1 MAAEA
6 VVKKT
11 PEIRLFAA
19 ILFGLAAASSAPEQV
34 HAARSLLWKHIYK
47 MATKAKRPKVD
58 DGTEINPL
66 QNFLQWC
73 NRVGLVLSNKVCV
86 SKEGTVAEYGMLAT
100 DNIEEGE
107 VLFTVPRSALL
118 HQETT
123 KLSALLEKERSS
135 LESSSGWVSLLLTL
149 LYEYTSPQSHWRPYL
164 SLWTDFKTLDH
175 PMFWSKEER
184 DRLLK
189 GTGIPEA
196 VDTDLTNIQRE
207 YTDVVLPFIT
217 KHPDLWN
224 PDTHTLELY
233 TKLVA
238 FVMAYSFQEPQ
249 VEEDDE
255 DDDDEE
261 EEEEEEEKAPN
272 PPMMVPMADML
283 NHVSNHNAN
292 LEFTPDSLKM
302 VCVRPVHKGEEVFNT
317 YGQMANWQLL
327 HMYGFTEPH
336 QSNSN
341 DTADIPIANLYEV
354 ATQGIQSDLE
364 RQLKEEQWEMLCE
377 VMQEKG
383 AFVFGKQ
390 GCLTDTELHTA
401 LKVLCMSKEEFSEF
415 KDNEGWEEDE
425 DEEISLA
432 FSNEGLPGL
441 KASWKC
447 LIHEAARLT
456 ARSYGDLE
464 GEGVNSDQ
472 AALEGLSSRQQNAL
486 QVRCGQKSI
495 LHRLMEL
502 TKS

>member
-1 MAAEA
+1 
-6 VVKKT
+6 
-11 PEIRLFAA
+11 
-19 ILFGLAAASSAPEQV
+19 
-34 HAARSLLWKHIYK
+34 
-47 MATKAKRPKVD
+47 MATEAKRPKVD
-58 DGTEINPL
+58 DGSQMDPL
-66 QNFLQWC
+66 QSFLQWC
-73 NRVGLVLSNKVCV
+73 NRVGLVLSSKVCV
-86 SKEGTVAEYGMLAT
+86 SKEGTVADYGMLAK

-107 VLFTVPRSALL
+107 VLFTIPRSALL

-123 KLSALLEKERSS
+123 KVSALLEKERSC
-135 LESSSGWVSLLLTL
+135 LESSSGWVPLLLAL
-149 LYEYTSPQSHWRPYL
+149 LYEYTSPQSHWKPYL
-164 SLWTDFKTLDH
+164 SLWSNFKTLDH

-196 VDTDLTNIQRE
+196 VDTDLANIQRE

-217 KHPDLWN
+217 KHPDLWS
-224 PDTHTLELY
+224 PSTHTLDLY
-233 TKLVA
+233 TQLVA

-249 VEEDDE
+249 EEEDDE
-255 DDDDEE
+255 DD
-261 EEEEEEEKAPN
+261 EEEKAPN

-302 VCVRPVHKGEEVFNT
+302 VCVRPIQKGEEVFNT

-327 HMYGFTEPH
+327 HMYGFTEPY

-341 DTADIPIANLYEV
+341 DTVDIPISNLYKV
-354 ATQGIQSDLE
+354 ATQGIQSDLD
-364 RQLKEEQWEMLCE
+364 RQLVEEQWEMLSE
-377 VMQEKG
+377 MMQEKA

-390 GCLTDTELHTA
+390 GCLTDTELQTV
-401 LKVLCMSKEEFSEF
+401 LKVLCMSAEEFSEF
-415 KDNEGWEEDE
+415 KDNEGWEEDDE
-425 DEEISLA
+425 DDEASLA

-441 KASWKC
+441 KASWKW

-456 ARSYGDLE
+456 LRSYGDE
-464 GEGVNSDQ
+464 EEQGVKSDQ
-472 AALEGLSSRQQNAL
+472 ALMEDKAAFKGLSSRQQNAL

-495 LHRLMEL
+495 LHRLVEL